1 MENSK
6 KIVNCTGSQEYTVE
20 YLDAEYMDNFEDEIS
35 QSEGDSPKKK
45 GNTNAKSKTLT
56 SAKDARKR
64 TYPFKCK
71 KCSKRFVYK
80 EVYDAHIRVHKGLPA
95 FS

>member
-1 MENSK
+1 MS
-6 KIVNCTGSQEYTVE
+6 
-20 YLDAEYMDNFEDEIS
+20 NFEDEIS
-35 QSEGDSPKKK
+35 HIEDDSPTKKS
-45 GNTNAKSKTLT
+45 NTNSKSKTLT
-56 SAKDARKR
+56 SVKDARKR

-80 EVYDAHIRVHKGLPA
+80 EVYEAHIRVHKGLPA

>member
-1 MENSK
+1 MNLS
-6 KIVNCTGSQEYTVE
+6 GEYTVE
-20 YLDAEYMDNFEDEIS
+20 YLDAEYMSNFEDEIS
-35 QSEGDSPKKK
+35 KCEDDLPKKR
-45 GNTNAKSKTLT
+45 GNTRSKSKTLT
-56 SAKDARKR
+56 SAKDGRKR

-80 EVYDAHIRVHKGLPA
+80 EVYEAHIRVHKGLPA

>member
-1 MENSK
+1 M
-6 KIVNCTGSQEYTVE
+6 C
-20 YLDAEYMDNFEDEIS
+20 NFEDEIS
-35 QSEGDSPKKK
+35 QSDGDSPKKK
-45 GNTNAKSKTLT
+45 GKTNAKSKTLT
-56 SAKDARKR
+56 NAKDIRKR

-80 EVYDAHIRVHKGLPA
+80 EVFEAHNRVHKGLPA

>member
-1 MENSK
+1 MCNS
-6 KIVNCTGSQEYTVE
+6 
-20 YLDAEYMDNFEDEIS
+20 EDEQS
-35 QSEGDSPKKK
+35 QYEDVSPKKK
-45 GNTNAKSKTLT
+45 GNTTSKPKALT

-80 EVYDAHIRVHKGLPA
+80 EVYEAHIRVHKGLPA